1 MNYSFEYIDII
12 LLAMIA
18 GFIFLRLRGIL
29 GKKTGYEEDISTSFP
44 HEYPTKVKETKLK
57 QENFGENE
65 KKEFLKGANI
75 AYETIIINF
84 AKGNISNIKYL
95 LDKAVYEQFN
105 DAVKERNNKGHISET
120 TFIGINSSTIKDHKQ
135 NNNILEV
142 TVDFVSEIISTIK
155 DKEKKI
161 ISGNPD
167 KIKKVYDTWK
177 FSRDTGSKNPNW
189 LLIDTQVQLINKI
202 SDKDKKDW
210 ENFIKKND
218 KLYNKDKDNFEKSA
232 EYEKTLDLHGYTLS
246 DANNAVKDL
255 VINSYNMGIKKLN
268 IITGKGMHSDNSKDP
283 YKSEKFGILKYS
295 VPEFIQ
301 NNDEIVE
308 KINNI
313 DFKDINNLNCGK
325 FSIYLKTKK

>member
-1 MNYSFEYIDII
+1 M
-12 LLAMIA
+12 
-18 GFIFLRLRGIL
+18 
-29 GKKTGYEEDISTSFP
+29 
-44 HEYPTKVKETKLK
+44 KLK

-189 LLIDTQVQLINKI
+189 LLIDTQV
-202 SDKDKKDW
+202 
-210 ENFIKKND
+210 
-218 KLYNKDKDNFEKSA
+218 
-232 EYEKTLDLHGYTLS
+232 
-246 DANNAVKDL
+246 
-255 VINSYNMGIKKLN
+255 
-268 IITGKGMHSDNSKDP
+268 
-283 YKSEKFGILKYS
+283 
-295 VPEFIQ
+295 
-301 NNDEIVE
+301 
-308 KINNI
+308 
-313 DFKDINNLNCGK
+313 
-325 FSIYLKTKK
+325 